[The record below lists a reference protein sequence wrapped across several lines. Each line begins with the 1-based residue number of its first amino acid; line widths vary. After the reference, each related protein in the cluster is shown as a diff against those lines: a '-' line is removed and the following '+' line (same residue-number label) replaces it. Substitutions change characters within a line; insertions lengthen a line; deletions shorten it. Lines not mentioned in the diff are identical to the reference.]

1 MARARDGAI
10 GSRLF
15 ARLEYG
21 GADRRAAA
29 WQGVRAGLTIGAL
42 VAVILR
48 EGWRDPILNAAQ
60 ARILEGALL
69 LLVLATYPIATRF
82 GHRAAVEHIRSAGAR
97 RTEIGLAAVGL
108 LGALVPGALSSG
120 LFPVQELAIL
130 LLAALHGVEAF
141 IAVTR
146 RRLQPGLI
154 FVLSFALLILLGAG
168 ALMLPAAT
176 PVDAPISALDAL
188 FTSTSAVCVT
198 GLIVRDT
205 ATEFTR
211 FGQVVILAL
220 IQLGGLGILFFGALL
235 ALAVGSSL
243 GLRALQAVGH
253 AGEEGISFDSLRRL
267 LLFIAVATFLT
278 EAVGA
283 AILYF
288 GWPGAWPAG
297 PPLEDGADRL
307 FHSVFFSVSG
317 FCNAGFATTSDS
329 LQGLRFHWTSL
340 AVMCALITLGG
351 LGFPALDDLRF
362 TIWRRLRRLRHRFGP
377 PRDEDPPPP
386 TRVNLHTRLVLAT
399 SLALYL
405 AGLAGVALGRATQ
418 GGVPWPK
425 ALADAHFLSVSARTA
440 GFETVPINDLGELSQ
455 FVLMF
460 LMFIGGSPGSTAG
473 GIKTI
478 VIAVLL
484 ASVWA
489 TIRGR
494 LQAEIFKRAI
504 PDEIVKRAA
513 AMIILGLAT
522 VVGVASLLIAFEGH
536 RFRTGALLFE
546 AISACGTV
554 GLSTGLT
561 PDLGVGGKL
570 TVIAGMFVGRVGP
583 LAVLVA
589 LVSVAARRRAQYA
602 YATEQVQ
609 LS

>member
-1 MARARDGAI
+1 MARVRDGAI

-21 GADRRAAA
+21 GADRRAAV
-29 WQGVRAGLTIGAL
+29 WQAARAALTIGAL

-48 EGWRDPILNAAQ
+48 EGWRDPLLSAGQ
-60 ARILEGALL
+60 ARLLEGTLL
-69 LLVLATYPIATRF
+69 LLVLASYPIAARF
-82 GHRAAVEHIRSAGAR
+82 GDRAAVEHIRSAGAR
-97 RTEIGLAAVGL
+97 RVEIGLAAVGL
-108 LGALVPGALSSG
+108 LGALAPGALSTG
-120 LFPVQELAIL
+120 VFPVQELAIL
-130 LLAALHGVEAF
+130 LLAAMHGVEGF
-141 IAVTR
+141 IAITR
-146 RRLQPGLI
+146 RRLRPGLI

-176 PVDAPISALDAL
+176 PEDAPISALDAL

-205 ATEFTR
+205 AAEFTR
-211 FGQVVILAL
+211 FGQIVILAL

-235 ALAVGSSL
+235 ALAVGSSI

-253 AGEEGISFDSLRRL
+253 AGEEGISFDSMRRL
-267 LLFIAVATFLT
+267 LLFIAIATFLT

-288 GWPGAWPAG
+288 GWPDAWATG
-297 PPLEDGADRL
+297 PPMEAAADRI

-329 LQGLRFHWTSL
+329 LQGLPFHWTTL
-340 AVMCALITLGG
+340 LVMCALITLGG

-362 TIWRRLRRLRHRFGP
+362 TLWRCLRRLHHRFGP
-377 PRDEDPPPP
+377 RRDEDPPAP
-386 TRVNLHTRLVLAT
+386 TRVNLHARLVLTT

-405 AGLAGVALGRATQ
+405 AGVAGVMLGRATQ
-418 GGVPWPK
+418 GGVAWPK

-440 GFETVPINDLGELSQ
+440 GFDTVSIGDLGALSQ

-473 GIKTI
+473 GVKTI
-478 VIAVLL
+478 VVAVLL

-494 LQAEIFKRAI
+494 PQAEIFKRAI
-504 PDEIVKRAA
+504 PDETVKRAA
-513 AMIILGLAT
+513 AMIVLGLAT
-522 VVGVASLLIAFEGH
+522 VVAVASLLIAFEGH

-546 AISACGTV
+546 AVSACGTV

-589 LVSVAARRRAQYA
+589 LVSVASRRRAHYA